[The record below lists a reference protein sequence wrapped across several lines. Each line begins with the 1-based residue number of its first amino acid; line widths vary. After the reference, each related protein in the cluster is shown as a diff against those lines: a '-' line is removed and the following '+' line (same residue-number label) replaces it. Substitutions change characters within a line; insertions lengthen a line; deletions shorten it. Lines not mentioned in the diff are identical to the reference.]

1 VKLEK
6 LSWIATIIGTAI
18 TVIIFFSSTESQVSV
33 TGSSNTI
40 IQGSNNIISTNQDIS
55 KLIRE
60 HSNIERI
67 IFPVTR
73 DNHKISYFQFSENI
87 PMVQTSR
94 INLLIKQKVWEIYE
108 HNNFYSGVEI
118 SAHPEFIDYG
128 LIGVSVDITL
138 ENIDIDVLKNSNVPE
153 KEAIFLIW
161 MAGAHPLQKSTGFV
175 INISNAEPYEFKDLF
190 RHDGLKNV
198 SDIVKTILEN
208 EGQYVSCIK
217 EKKVSLDYRF
227 DTIVLNKFLGYRAEN
242 CYESVKPDENFYLTQ
257 NEVVIKYS
265 RYEIGPGVMGAPEV
279 HIPYE
284 KIKPYINPN
293 GPLSFLH

>member
-1 VKLEK
+1 MKLEK

-18 TVIIFFSSTESQVSV
+18 TVIIFFFNTESQVAV
-33 TGSSNTI
+33 TGSSNTV

-55 KLIRE
+55 ELIRE
-60 HSNIERI
+60 HSNIERTI
-67 IFPVTR
+67 LPVTR
-73 DNHKISYFQFSENI
+73 DKHKISYFQFSENI
-87 PMVQTSR
+87 PSVQISR
-94 INLLIKQKVWEIYE
+94 INLLIKQKVLEIYE

-118 SAHPEFIDYG
+118 SANLKFIDYG

-138 ENIDIDVLKNSNVPE
+138 ENIDVDVLKSSNVPE
-153 KEAIFLIW
+153 NEAIFLMW

-175 INISNAEPYEFKDLF
+175 INIANAEPYEFKDLF

-198 SDIVKTILEN
+198 SDVVKIILKN
-208 EGQYVSCIK
+208 DGQYVSCLK
-217 EKKVSLDYRF
+217 EREVSSGYRF
-227 DTIVLNKFLGYRAEN
+227 DPIVLNKFLGYRAEN
-242 CYESVKPDENFYLTQ
+242 CYESIKPDENFYLTQ
-257 NEVVIKYS
+257 NEIVVKYS